1 MKLIL
6 LPTRIMIIFHINFF
20 LFTQVKCLL
29 IQLLN
34 GVAYLHRNYIIHRD
48 LKVSNLLL
56 TDKGCLK
63 IADFGLGR
71 TLGIPPQPLTPTVV
85 TLWYRGPELL
95 FGGTVYTMALD
106 MWAVGCIFCEM
117 LGNKPL
123 LPGRSEINQ
132 IALIVD
138 LLGTPNDSIW
148 PGFLSLP
155 LAKKIAL
162 KKQPYN
168 NIKQKYHWISDAG
181 LKIVNELLTY
191 DPEKRISADRARR
204 HDYLREKPHPVD
216 PEMMPTYPHLRN
228 SKPQV
233 HRKMP
238 EMESAVPP
246 PAFKKQKPY

>member
-1 MKLIL
+1 M
-6 LPTRIMIIFHINFF
+6 
-20 LFTQVKCLL
+20 KCLL
-29 IQLLN
+29 IQLLD
-34 GVAYLHRNYIIHRD
+34 GVAYLHRNFIIHRD

-71 TLGIPPQPLTPTVV
+71 YLGVPPKPLTPTVV

-95 FGGTVYTMALD
+95 FGDRTYTMAID
-106 MWAVGCIFCEM
+106 MWAVGCIFCE
-117 LGNKPL
+117 LLSNKPL
-123 LPGRSEINQ
+123 LPGKSEVNQ
-132 IALIVD
+132 IELIVN

-148 PGFLSLP
+148 PGFSALP
-155 LAKKIAL
+155 MAKRISL

-168 NIKQKYHWISDAG
+168 GIKQKHHWISDTG
-181 LKIVNELLTY
+181 IKLINELLTY
-191 DPEKRISADRARR
+191 DPERRISASRARGC
-204 HDYLREKPHPVD
+204 HYFHEKPHPVE

-238 EMESAVPP
+238 NVAEDKSSSKGLKP
-246 PAFKKQKPY
+246 PAAKMMKY

>member
-1 MKLIL
+1 M
-6 LPTRIMIIFHINFF
+6 
-20 LFTQVKCLL
+20 

-34 GVAYLHRNYIIHRD
+34 GVSYLHKNYIIHRD

-71 TLGIPPQPLTPTVV
+71 YLGVPPKPLTPTVV

-95 FGGTVYTMALD
+95 FGDREYTMAID
-106 MWAVGCIFCEM
+106 MWAVGCIFCE
-117 LGNKPL
+117 LLSNKPL
-123 LPGRSEINQ
+123 LPGKSEMNQ
-132 IALIVD
+132 IELIVN

-148 PGFLSLP
+148 PGFSSLP
-155 LAKKIAL
+155 MAKKIAL

-168 NIKQKYHWISDAG
+168 GIKQKYHWISDLG
-181 LKIVNELLTY
+181 ITLINELLTY
-191 DPEKRISADRARR
+191 DPEKRISAARAQGCR
-204 HDYLREKPHPVD
+204 YFREKPLPVE

-238 EMESAVPP
+238 NFADSKSGSKGLKPP
-246 PAFKKQKPY
+246 LAKKIKC